1 MMSERLATTLR
12 LCSTIRMVYFAEM
25 RLISAA
31 ILSMSSCPMPAIGSS
46 SSIIFRSSASV
57 GAITGAAVE
66 TIEHGLGPPEIE
78 GVPVL
83 ALQRHPDIFERGEVR
98 KHRRNLE
105 RAHQAKTRHIGRR
118 QRGNI

>member
-1 MMSERLATTLR
+1 MISERLATTFR

-46 SSIIFRSSASV
+46 SSIISGSSASV
-57 GAITGAAVE
+57 VALAPVRHLDRRRRRKLAQANIVEQFMGAAVE
-66 TIEHGLGPPEIE
+66 AVEHRFGTPEIE

-83 ALQRHPDIFERGEVR
+83 TL
-98 KHRRNLE
+98 
-105 RAHQAKTRHIGRR
+105 
-118 QRGNI
+118 